1 LNDPVT
7 VTYLN
12 CLKWYRADVQDD
24 LAKGAVVNTDSA
36 DMTHGLVHQNMG
48 QQQALTD
55 AANVDFLMNRYGMV
69 LKLKEVENG

>member
-1 LNDPVT
+1 
-7 VTYLN
+7 
-12 CLKWYRADVQDD
+12 
-24 LAKGAVVNTDSA
+24 VVNTDSA